1 MIGQELRLVSRPTGL
16 PVAEDLALVDVEVP
30 EPGPGQVLVRNHYL
44 SVDPGIILKMKDWSG
59 FDMPTYL
66 LDAPLWSDG
75 VGEVVDSRHPDF
87 SPGDAVWH
95 RSSWC
100 TYTVDMGENFQPVDD
115 QRYPQLSHHLSFGD
129 VAFVA
134 TALAEIQPG
143 ETVWVSSAAGA
154 VGSIAGQ
161 LARLRGAT
169 VVGSVGGSL
178 KARRVRTE
186 LGMHHAVDYRSGLHD
201 QFDALGLTHA
211 VDVSIDTVGG
221 DHLEAAI
228 DVLRPEGRII
238 LCGQTAQLR
247 SGDERGPT
255 NWMRLI
261 GKRLQLRSVFTFD
274 HPDLLETYH
283 DEFPA
288 LVRDGRVR
296 LLQTVV
302 DGLENGLDAILAQ
315 IRGDHVGKVVLRL

>member
-1 MIGQELRLVSRPTGL
+1 MIGKELRLVTRPAGL
-16 PVAEDLALVDVEVP
+16 PEVDDLALVDVEVP
-30 EPGPGQVLVRNHYL
+30 EPEPGQVLVRNSYL

-66 LDAPLWSDG
+66 LDSPLWSDG
-75 VGEVVDSRHPDF
+75 VGEVVESRHPDF
-87 SPGDAVWH
+87 APGDTVWH
-95 RSSWC
+95 RSAWC
-100 TYTVDMGENFQPVDD
+100 DHTVAAGESFQPVDE
-115 QRYPQLSHHLSFGD
+115 QRYPLLSHHLSFGD
-129 VAFVA
+129 VAYVA
-134 TALAEIQPG
+134 TALADIQPG
-143 ETVWVSSAAGA
+143 EVVWVSSAAGA

-169 VVGSVGGSL
+169 VVGSVGGPL
-178 KARRVRTE
+178 KAQRVLTE
-186 LGMHHAVDYRSGLHD
+186 LGLDHAVDYRSGLHS
-201 QFDALGLTHA
+201 QFDALGLTNA

-247 SGDERGPT
+247 TGDERGPT

-261 GKRLQLRSVFTFD
+261 GKRLQLRSIFTFD
-274 HPDLLETYH
+274 HPELLETYH
-283 DEFPA
+283 EEFPA
-288 LVRDGRVR
+288 FVRDGRVR